1 METNVITLI
10 LKILFIN
17 IITFY
22 VNQKIVSKNINYKK
36 VCKLII
42 WSLAITLI
50 YIISAKYIDNMLNII
65 VMYSLQVVSLKFIE
79 KYNNNLMVT
88 NLIASAIVYT
98 LFGISVML
106 EIPLILLFKIKEKL
120 INTVLVILIHLVL
133 VEIFFNIKRFKKGFA
148 FVKYKINNEYA
159 SVILINISAIIL
171 LIYYMSGNYYGN
183 LTKQDN
189 C

>member
-1 METNVITLI
+1 
-10 LKILFIN
+10 
-17 IITFY
+17 
-22 VNQKIVSKNINYKK
+22 
-36 VCKLII
+36 
-42 WSLAITLI
+42 
-50 YIISAKYIDNMLNII
+50 
-65 VMYSLQVVSLKFIE
+65 
-79 KYNNNLMVT
+79 MVT

-159 SVILINISAIIL
+159 SVILINISIRST
-171 LIYYMSGNYYGN
+171 LIYAWTVHHSLEKITVGLLSGQPDYVGI
-183 LTKQDN
+183 
-189 C
+189 

>member
-65 VMYSLQVVSLKFIE
+65 VMYSLQVVSLKFIQ
-79 KYNNNLMVT
+79 KN
-88 NLIASAIVYT
+88 
-98 LFGISVML
+98 
-106 EIPLILLFKIKEKL
+106 
-120 INTVLVILIHLVL
+120 
-133 VEIFFNIKRFKKGFA
+133 
-148 FVKYKINNEYA
+148 
-159 SVILINISAIIL
+159 AII
-171 LIYYMSGNYYGN
+171 I
-183 LTKQDN
+183 
-189 C
+189 